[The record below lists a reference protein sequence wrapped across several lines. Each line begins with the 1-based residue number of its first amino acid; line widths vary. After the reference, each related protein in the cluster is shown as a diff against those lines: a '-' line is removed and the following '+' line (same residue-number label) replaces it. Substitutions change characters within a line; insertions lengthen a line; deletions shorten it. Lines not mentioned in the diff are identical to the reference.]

1 MSEPIWYPSAAYTQ
15 GSHLERLMHKLGLS
29 TYQALYEYSVQD
41 LEGFWEATVHEL
53 GIEWMQPYQQ
63 ILDISQGP
71 QWPHWFPG
79 GKLNLAYNA
88 LARHL
93 PHRAEE
99 TAIVWEGEDGQIVR
113 LSYQML
119 EAMVAKAANGLTRLG
134 IRKGDRVGI
143 FLPMLPETAISALA
157 VARIGAIFVPI
168 FSGYAAEAAAT
179 RLNDAE
185 AKLLITADGFYR
197 RGGKVNLLQAAR
209 EAARISPSV
218 EKILVVQRFG
228 EATLQPD
235 EVTWNDLVSAQNP
248 AAPYEAMDSMDPFML
263 IYTSGTTGKP
273 KGTVHYH
280 AGFPIKAAQ
289 DIAHLFD
296 LREGETLFWFTD
308 MGWMMGPWAILGG
321 LTVGGTVF
329 LYEGA
334 PDFPD
339 ASRLWAMCARHG
351 ITHLGISPTLV
362 RALIPHGEEAVAK
375 HDLSK
380 LRVLGSTGEPWNEEP
395 YRWFFRVVGQSRC
408 PIINY
413 SGGTE
418 VGGGILGCTVWRPIK
433 PAGFNTAAP
442 GIKAVV
448 LDENAQPVTNQVGE
462 LAVLGPWPGMTKGFW
477 RDPGRYLATYWSRF
491 PGIWVHGDWAVLDG
505 EGHWTIHGRSD
516 DTLKIAGK
524 RVGPAEI
531 ESAAVAHPAVK
542 EAAAIGVPHEVKG
555 ETAVV
560 FIVLKPGNEP
570 SPELSQAIGETIA
583 ARLGKALKPEKILFV
598 PDLPKT
604 RNAKVMRRVIRA
616 AYLGQE
622 PGDLSALENP
632 KAVEAIRLA
641 NT

>member
-1 MSEPIWYPSAAYTQ
+1 
-15 GSHLERLMHKLGLS
+15 
-29 TYQALYEYSVQD
+29 
-41 LEGFWEATVHEL
+41 
-53 GIEWMQPYQQ
+53 
-63 ILDISQGP
+63 
-71 QWPHWFPG
+71 
-79 GKLNLAYNA
+79 
-88 LARHL
+88 
-93 PHRAEE
+93 
-99 TAIVWEGEDGQIVR
+99 
-113 LSYQML
+113 
-119 EAMVAKAANGLTRLG
+119 
-134 IRKGDRVGI
+134 
-143 FLPMLPETAISALA
+143 
-157 VARIGAIFVPI
+157 
-168 FSGYAAEAAAT
+168 
-179 RLNDAE
+179 
-185 AKLLITADGFYR
+185 
-197 RGGKVNLLQAAR
+197 
-209 EAARISPSV
+209 
-218 EKILVVQRFG
+218 
-228 EATLQPD
+228 
-235 EVTWNDLVSAQNP
+235 
-248 AAPYEAMDSMDPFML
+248 
-263 IYTSGTTGKP
+263 
-273 KGTVHYH
+273 
-280 AGFPIKAAQ
+280 
-289 DIAHLFD
+289 
-296 LREGETLFWFTD
+296 
-308 MGWMMGPWAILGG
+308 
-321 LTVGGTVF
+321 
-329 LYEGA
+329 
-334 PDFPD
+334 
-339 ASRLWAMCARHG
+339 
-351 ITHLGISPTLV
+351 
-362 RALIPHGEEAVAK
+362 
-375 HDLSK
+375 
-380 LRVLGSTGEPWNEEP
+380 VLGSTGEPWNEEP

-442 GIKAVV
+442 GIQAVV